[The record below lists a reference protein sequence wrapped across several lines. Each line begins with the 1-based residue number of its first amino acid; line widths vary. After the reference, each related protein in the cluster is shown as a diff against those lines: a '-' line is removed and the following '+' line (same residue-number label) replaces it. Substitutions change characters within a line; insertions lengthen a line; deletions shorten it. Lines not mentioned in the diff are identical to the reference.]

1 MYIGLYTCPSVSV
14 LYTRSHGHTGSLVDL
29 YYTGISIYIVHATA
43 VSLNTA
49 YLHTEAVIA
58 TAPAVVSSLKS
69 STYFVSTATAVCC

>member
-1 MYIGLYTCPSVSV
+1 MHVYTCPSVSV

-69 STYFVSTATAVCC
+69 STYFAITATAVGC